1 MVPVDG
7 PQVQGAM
14 MTPNGSYAV
23 PVLDHQAYTQ
33 KSAPSAPVLPES
45 KPEIPEDLLCSIC
58 SDLLTDAVMI
68 PCCGNSF
75 CDECIRSCL
84 LESEEHECPDCHEKD
99 ISPGTLIPNRFL
111 RNSVANFKNTTGYV
125 KKPVYKEKIKR
136 KREIEVKG
144 DATPPPVA
152 NNTPKLKTETEEKT
166 VISEADSTEPIKA
179 ESVADVKETKTEGES
194 LKSEIGELNTD
205 GPPGVSPKTSPQESQ
220 TASRVIA
227 TTVRERNKFR
237 IWFVFLIIKSFFGH
251 LGSSRTSSNSKAR
264 PNDDLP
270 PRKTQRSRK
279 SPNYNDR

>member
-1 MVPVDG
+1 MVPVEG

-33 KSAPSAPVLPES
+33 KNTPAAPTLPET

-125 KKPVYKEKIKR
+125 KKPVYKEKIK
-136 KREIEVKG
+136 KIEQQIEMKKET
-144 DATPPPVA
+144 TPPPQQPPA
-152 NNTPKLKTETEEKT
+152 SNNLLKNVENEEKT
-166 VISEADSTEPIKA
+166 VISEADSTEPAKV
-179 ESVADVKETKTEGES
+179 ESTIEVKEIKQQPDALMKSSESGETI
-194 LKSEIGELNTD
+194 SE
-205 GPPGVSPKTSPQESQ
+205 GPPGVSPKTSPPEQKIANRINTQTRESKKN
-220 TASRVIA
+220 
-227 TTVRERNKFR
+227 RE
-237 IWFVFLIIKSFFGH
+237 
-251 LGSSRTSSNSKAR
+251 
-264 PNDDLP
+264 
-270 PRKTQRSRK
+270 
-279 SPNYNDR
+279 